1 MGYLPGAVERQLL
14 VLLNL
19 LVSTAQCSTF
29 IHSSSFVFL
38 FFVFLLFVNVF
49 LLIFLVIVVLPASFL
64 LEISALFL
72 LHSYMIFI
80 LDFEHSFQPPGDPK
94 YDTARILGDPR
105 SLKKLRVIDNQSES
119 DLNVDKWLEGVSES
133 KNKIEI
139 KDKTTSKI
147 KSEKKKIKHNSL
159 SSPLS
164 RGASARMNIQTKNKL
179 LAHGFGPDSL
189 LENKKKIENNF
200 LQFEKLLKCSTIEEK
215 RTKKKNLTS
224 YGEKKI
230 IRKVSNK
237 KQCDDFPS
245 DFISEINPAMNIFMN
260 TKMNSKPRS
269 KKNRNSQISFEC
281 SAVSENVLFNGRDT
295 SYEEF
300 RNSVNL
306 LRENIV
312 KGTKAAR
319 TNAGHCTDT
328 TGYIDLTREGELGE
342 GKGVKE
348 RKSDCDGESHSAS
361 SQRSFS
367 HSDMDTD
374 MDLTRS
380 RGGISGP
387 ESVSYSLRDMLV
399 DSYNTSL
406 HDSMIDT
413 YDAYSS
419 VCTAD
424 SLNFKKDNHA
434 GVTMSYLV
442 PPSSTFSS
450 NPITMSNQVRIHSDE
465 GSYRDGEAEEEEE
478 EDSKREGG
486 GERVCNTQSKAIS
499 STKTET
505 GRGAGMGMGVKERY
519 GKAERSP
526 ADWMAWARQGSRMP
540 LSESIAEIISTNTYL
555 KAHPKGE
562 NDPEDSGPKAGI
574 QETVSYHE
582 DFLPVFS
589 TKVIDSYNIRNQTE
603 CDDVDKEEKVRQT
616 ITDNKDENDGDGD
629 AFEDDYSR
637 TKEYKY
643 EEGEKDNRDND
654 NDNNND
660 EDEDDML
667 VYDMPQYYDDYYAS
681 SRVVERNTDYLNSIS
696 LRIDSTAQLLNPK
709 EYNQETSFE
718 TVTEMN
724 IYTESDERDP
734 YATSEPYKFLHGIRN
749 NDASSSSNENDNY
762 EGEDSY
768 RFAGTAEGKVVHRGR
783 EESYLLNKGIA
794 FPLRG
799 PRTDS
804 GTGIGNAELSDL
816 SGYRG
821 PSAAILESYMK
832 DVHRQSSH

>member
-1 MGYLPGAVERQLL
+1 M
-14 VLLNL
+14 
-19 LVSTAQCSTF
+19 
-29 IHSSSFVFL
+29 
-38 FFVFLLFVNVF
+38 
-49 LLIFLVIVVLPASFL
+49 
-64 LEISALFL
+64 
-72 LHSYMIFI
+72 
-80 LDFEHSFQPPGDPK
+80 DFEHSLQPPGDPK

-105 SLKKLRVIDNQSES
+105 SLKKLRVIDNQNES
-119 DLNVDKWLEGVSES
+119 DLNVDKWLEAVNES

-139 KDKTTSKI
+139 KNKTAGKMNI
-147 KSEKKKIKHNSL
+147 ERKRIKHNSL

-164 RGASARMNIQTKNKL
+164 RGANAKMNNQTKNKL
-179 LAHGFGPDSL
+179 LAHDLGPDSL
-189 LENKKKIENNF
+189 SENKKKIENNF

-215 RTKKKNLTS
+215 RIKKKDLTT

-230 IRKVSNK
+230 VRTVSNK
-237 KQCDDFPS
+237 KRCNDFPTH
-245 DFISEINPAMNIFMN
+245 FITEINPAMNIFTR
-260 TKMNSKPRS
+260 TKTNSKPRS
-269 KKNRNSQISFEC
+269 KTNRKYQISFEC
-281 SAVSENVLFNGRDT
+281 SAGSENVLLNGRDT

-319 TNAGHCTDT
+319 TDTRHRTDT
-328 TGYIDLTREGELGE
+328 TGNMLLTREGQLGE
-342 GKGVKE
+342 GRGDEE
-348 RKSDCDGESHSAS
+348 RKNDNDAESHSAS
-361 SQRSFS
+361 QRSFAY
-367 HSDMDTD
+367 MDAD
-374 MDLTRS
+374 IDLTRS
-380 RGGISGP
+380 GISGP
-387 ESVSYSLRDMLV
+387 ESVNYSLRDMLV

-419 VCTAD
+419 VRTAE
-424 SLNFKKDNHA
+424 SSNFKKSNNA

-442 PPSSTFSS
+442 PPTSTSTSF
-450 NPITMSNQVRIHSDE
+450 PITTSSQVRIHTDE
-465 GSYRDGEAEEEEE
+465 GRDGEAEEE
-478 EDSKREGG
+478 SNKEGG
-486 GERVCNTQSKAIS
+486 GESVSNTQSITVS

-505 GRGAGMGMGVKERY
+505 GKGVAGGMGVKERY

-526 ADWMAWARQGSRMP
+526 ADWMAWARRGSRMP

-562 NDPEDSGPKAGI
+562 NTPDDSGSKAGI
-574 QETVSYHE
+574 QDHVSYHE

-589 TKVIDSYNIRNQTE
+589 TKVIDFNNIIYQTE
-603 CDDVDKEEKVRQT
+603 CDDIDKEKEVPQANE
-616 ITDNKDENDGDGD
+616 NKCDG
-629 AFEDDYSR
+629 EDDAHEKDDFR
-637 TKEYKY
+637 TKEYEY
-643 EEGEKDNRDND
+643 EEGENRDND
-654 NDNNND
+654 NKND

-681 SRVVERNTDYLNSIS
+681 SRVMENNTDYLNSFS
-696 LRIDSTAQLLNPK
+696 LRNDNTAQLLNPK
-709 EYNQETSFE
+709 EYNQETPFE

-734 YATSEPYKFLHGIRN
+734 YAMSSEPYKFLHGIRN
-749 NDASSSSNENDNY
+749 KDVSSSSHENYNY
-762 EGEDSY
+762 EREDSN
-768 RFAGTAEGKVVHRGR
+768 RVAGKAEGKVVHRGR

-799 PRTDS
+799 PGTDS
-804 GTGIGNAELSDL
+804 GTGIGNAESSDL

-832 DVHRQSSH
+832 DVYRQSSL

>member
-1 MGYLPGAVERQLL
+1 
-14 VLLNL
+14 
-19 LVSTAQCSTF
+19 
-29 IHSSSFVFL
+29 
-38 FFVFLLFVNVF
+38 
-49 LLIFLVIVVLPASFL
+49 
-64 LEISALFL
+64 
-72 LHSYMIFI
+72 
-80 LDFEHSFQPPGDPK
+80 
-94 YDTARILGDPR
+94 
-105 SLKKLRVIDNQSES
+105 LKKLRVIDNQNES
-119 DLNVDKWLEGVSES
+119 DLNVHKWLEAVSES

-139 KDKTTSKI
+139 KNKTMSKMNV
-147 KSEKKKIKHNSL
+147 ERKKITHNSL

-164 RGASARMNIQTKNKL
+164 KGASARINIQTKNRL
-179 LAHGFGPDSL
+179 LAHGLGPDSL

-215 RTKKKNLTS
+215 RKKKKDLTS

-230 IRKVSNK
+230 IRKVSSK

-245 DFISEINPAMNIFMN
+245 DFISEINPTMNIFTN
-260 TKMNSKPRS
+260 TRMNSKPRS
-269 KKNRNSQISFEC
+269 KKNRRSEISFEC
-281 SAVSENVLFNGRDT
+281 SPVSENVLFNGRDT

-319 TNAGHCTDT
+319 TDTGHRTDT
-328 TGYIDLTREGELGE
+328 TGYMDLTGEGELGE
-342 GKGVKE
+342 GKGVEE
-348 RKSDCDGESHSAS
+348 RKNDYDGESHSAP

-367 HSDMDTD
+367 HSDTD

-387 ESVSYSLRDMLV
+387 ESVNYSLRDILV

-419 VCTAD
+419 VCTAE
-424 SLNFKKDNHA
+424 SLNFRKNNNA

-442 PPSSTFSS
+442 PPTSTFTSI
-450 NPITMSNQVRIHSDE
+450 PVTMSNQVRIHSDE

-478 EDSKREGG
+478 SNREGG
-486 GERVCNTQSKAIS
+486 GERVCNTQSKTVS
-499 STKTET
+499 SSKTET
-505 GRGAGMGMGVKERY
+505 GKGMGVKERY

-526 ADWMAWARQGSRMP
+526 ADWMAWARRGSRMP

-562 NDPEDSGPKAGI
+562 NDPDDSGSKAGI
-574 QETVSYHE
+574 QDTVSYHE

-589 TKVIDSYNIRNQTE
+589 TKVIDFQNTITQTE
-603 CDDVDKEEKVRQT
+603 CDDIDKEEEVRQA
-616 ITDNKDENDGDGD
+616 IIANKDENKDDGEEGEQD
-629 AFEDDYSR
+629 AFEDD
-637 TKEYKY
+637 KY
-643 EEGEKDNRDND
+643 EEEEEGENHD
-654 NDNNND
+654 ND

-681 SRVVERNTDYLNSIS
+681 SRVMENNTDYLNSFS
-696 LRIDSTAQLLNPK
+696 LRNDNTAQLLNPK
-709 EYNQETSFE
+709 EYNQETPFE

-749 NDASSSSNENDNY
+749 KDVSSSGNENENY

-768 RFAGTAEGKVVHRGR
+768 RAAGKAEGKVVHRGR
-783 EESYLLNKGIA
+783 EESHLLNKGIA

-804 GTGIGNAELSDL
+804 GAGIGNAELSDL

-832 DVHRQSSH
+832 DVYRQSSH